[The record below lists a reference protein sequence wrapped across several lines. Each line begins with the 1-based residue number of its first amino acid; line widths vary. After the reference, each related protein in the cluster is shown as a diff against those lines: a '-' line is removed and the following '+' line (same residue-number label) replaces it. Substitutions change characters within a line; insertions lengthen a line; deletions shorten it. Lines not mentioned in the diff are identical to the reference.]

1 MRRVSLSDNTE
12 KWYIQI
18 NRKKV
23 STSTR
28 KEFINGP
35 EEVVKHQCA
44 KQMWLMWSPFTTT
57 ELYQPITVCELDGPV
72 FVLCIPDLPLVTWMK
87 PGYVALQP
95 CCLESD
101 RSKNFFLNGFS
112 RCSNVFMSSY
122 TFNYPV

>member
-44 KQMWLMWSPFTTT
+44 KQM
-57 ELYQPITVCELDGPV
+57 
-72 FVLCIPDLPLVTWMK
+72 
-87 PGYVALQP
+87 
-95 CCLESD
+95 
-101 RSKNFFLNGFS
+101 
-112 RCSNVFMSSY
+112 
-122 TFNYPV
+122 